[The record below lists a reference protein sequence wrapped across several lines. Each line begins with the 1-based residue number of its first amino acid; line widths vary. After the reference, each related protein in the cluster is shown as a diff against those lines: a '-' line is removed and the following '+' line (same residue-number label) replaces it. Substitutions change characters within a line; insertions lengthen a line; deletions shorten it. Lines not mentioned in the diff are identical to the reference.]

1 MRIEER
7 MIDEVVVAKL
17 HGDIV
22 LNGSGPAL
30 AERVRSLLEQD
41 RRRIVLDLGDVRYVD
56 SGGIGELVESFSAA
70 RNRGGAVKL
79 IGVTRRLNDLLVITK
94 LLNVFECFETER
106 EAIESFGG
114 RVGRGGPS
122 LGPPW

>member
-1 MRIEER
+1 
-7 MIDEVVVAKL
+7 MINDVVVAKI

-41 RRRIVLDLGDVRYVD
+41 RPRIVLDLGNVRYVD
-56 SGGIGELVESFSAA
+56 SGGIGELVESYSAA
-70 RNRGGAVKL
+70 KNRGGAIKL
-79 IGVTRRLNDLLVITK
+79 ARVTKRLNDLLVITK
-94 LLNVFECFETER
+94 LVNVFECFETED

-114 RVGRGGPS
+114 RVAAR
-122 LGPPW
+122 

>member
-1 MRIEER
+1 MMRIDER
-7 MIDEVVVAKL
+7 MIDDVVVAKV

-22 LNGSGPAL
+22 LNGSSPAL

-56 SGGIGELVESFSAA
+56 SGGLGELVESFSAA
-70 RNRGGAVKL
+70 KNRGGAIKL
-79 IGVTRRLNDLLVITK
+79 ARVTKRLNDLLVITK
-94 LLNVFECFETER
+94 LLNVFECFETED

-114 RVGRGGPS
+114 RVAAH
-122 LGPPW
+122 